1 MGVGASF
8 GADRGLPSR
17 PKFSKQY
24 CRIIKHYMPHFQITE
39 QSDNDDRLVAFDHW
53 ERDFKENIHTDAHH
67 AVGSGTKIGLLY
79 ENFYKYLFEK
89 YPHMKPLFQ
98 ASVQIQSR
106 VIVHISSGMKSL
118 LSSEDLV
125 QKVMNLALVHLKIGV
140 KPEDFDPLGDSLI
153 QAMRLTCGAD
163 WDETIENAWKRI
175 YCHASILILVNIP
188 DLDLSGSDDD

>member
-8 GADRGLPSR
+8 EAHRST
-17 PKFSKQY
+17 PKFPKQY
-24 CRIIKHYMPHFQITE
+24 CRIIKRYMPHFPITE
-39 QSDNDDRLVAFDHW
+39 PSNNEDRL
-53 ERDFKENIHTDAHH
+53 
-67 AVGSGTKIGLLY
+67 
-79 ENFYKYLFEK
+79 YLFEH

-153 QAMRLTCGAD
+153 QAMRLTCGDD
-163 WDETIENAWKRI
+163 WNERIESAWTRI

-188 DLDLSGSDDD
+188 DLDLSGSDDN

>member
-1 MGVGASF
+1 MGAAASF
-8 GADRGLPSR
+8 GTHHDAHKR
-17 PKFSKQY
+17 PKFSNRY
-24 CRIIKHYMPHFQITE
+24 CRIIKRYLPHFPLTE
-39 QSDNDDRLVAFDHW
+39 PSDNNDRLTAFAHW
-53 ERDFKENIHTDAHH
+53 ERVFKENIHMDAHH

-79 ENFYKYLFEK
+79 ENFYKYLFDN

-140 KPEDFDPLGDSLI
+140 KPEDFDPLGDSLV
-153 QAMRLTCGAD
+153 QAMRLTCGDD
-163 WDETIENAWKRI
+163 WDEATENAWKHI
-175 YCHASILILVNIP
+175 YCHAAILILVNIP
-188 DLDLSGSDDD
+188 DIDINIDDD

>member
-8 GADRGLPSR
+8 GHHRGTPSR
-17 PKFSKQY
+17 PKFSKHY
-24 CRIIKHYMPHFQITE
+24 CRIIKRYMPHFPITE
-39 QSDNDDRLVAFDHW
+39 PSDSEDRLVAFEHW
-53 ERDFKENIHTDAHH
+53 ERIFKENIHTDAHH

-79 ENFYKYLFEK
+79 ENFYKYLFEN

-140 KPEDFDPLGDSLI
+140 KADDFDPLGDSLI
-153 QAMRLTCGAD
+153 QAMHLTCGDD
-163 WDETIENAWKRI
+163 WDERIELAWTRL
-175 YCHASILILVNIP
+175 YCHAAILILVNIP